1 MYEWRHKKDTGII
14 CLRRT
19 CLHHK
24 CLKIL
29 SLRYGGVKKELLR
42 IFKRCDKLFWIV
54 WGPLAQR
61 LEQPAHN
68 RSVLGSNPRGS
79 IDNVRGLPLF
89 IASARQLAEKTPFAL
104 CANGALSSGLL
115 PRRQRRGPLLTT
127 NRGCGGIGRRKGLK
141 IPRWRHRAGSSPATR
156 IKEKERGSFSFSF
169 SLLRFSSVSA
179 SRAAALHPVSRAA
192 PPGTAPSRSPRTP
205 RSPPASR
212 RPRSFR
218 RPLRRPA
225 PCR

>member
-29 SLRYGGVKKELLR
+29 SLRYRGVKKELLR

-79 IDNVRGLPLF
+79 IPGLP
-89 IASARQLAEKTPFAL
+89 AGKTPFAPG
-104 CANGALSSGLL
+104 ANGAVSSGLL
-115 PRRQRRGPLLTT
+115 PRRQCRGPLLTT
-127 NRGCGGIGRRKGLK
+127 SRGCGGIGRRKGLK

-156 IKEKERGSFSFSF
+156 IKEKERGSFSFS
-169 SLLRFSSVSA
+169 LLRFSFVSA
-179 SRAAALHPVSRAA
+179 SRSAALHPVSRAA

-218 RPLRRPA
+218 RPLRRPG
-225 PCR
+225 PCQ